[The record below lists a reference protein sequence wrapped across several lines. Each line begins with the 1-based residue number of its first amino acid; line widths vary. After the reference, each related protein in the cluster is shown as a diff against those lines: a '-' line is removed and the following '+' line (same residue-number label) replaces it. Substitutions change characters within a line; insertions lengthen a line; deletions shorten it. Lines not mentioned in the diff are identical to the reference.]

1 MNDEGDVPAKKK
13 PRLTLEEKMNQLNC
27 YKNLKPDPN
36 SAPAHVIRSLTKPDV
51 TSKRQAVLKKIELQ
65 KLQARM
71 NAKKRQKKPQ
81 LAATIDDTKSEFK
94 EKKLNIILDAKFNK
108 NLWTSKLRGIFLFF
122 FVTWVK
128 NFDLVKGSDLPELT
142 HTNEYH
148 LRSTKQV
155 PAVVSSLQPGG

>member
-1 MNDEGDVPAKKK
+1 MKFKRGVRAEKKDAELFFINKTKLPLTEEGDVPAKKK

-36 SAPAHVIRSLTKPDV
+36 SAPAHVIRSLTKADV

-71 NAKKRQKKPQ
+71 NAKKRQKKPRVE
-81 LAATIDDTKSEFK
+81 ATIDEDTSGFK

-108 NLWTSKLRGIFLFF
+108 NLWTSSLRNFL
-122 FVTWVK
+122 
-128 NFDLVKGSDLPELT
+128 NFICHLVIDSIK
-142 HTNEYH
+142 
-148 LRSTKQV
+148 KV
-155 PAVVSSLQPGG
+155 PICLS